1 MGKANTLLLLLIL
14 VFVSSLGSTK
24 LLAGALFSARL
35 AEKHK
40 QVACAPR
47 NSITPVTYAPL
58 AGKGAAPRDEMPV
71 TPDSLPFSC
80 SSCDADR
87 IPPSFIY
94 GTVCF
99 AHAGQLLY
107 NRDFSARALRPS
119 SNFALA
125 ASILLGTLNLVA
137 PSARG
142 QNAEPGP
149 SSSEPPLPVSDI
161 SRPSREVP
169 VETNA
174 NPINENF
181 RRFRYNVGVTVR
193 EVYDDNINI
202 SSFQRT
208 SDSYTVIEPGIHLGF
223 GDSAGGFNF
232 LSFDYVASVYFFAEQ
247 TQRNTVEHLVHLA
260 AQHDFGRLV
269 LGLSEEVRILDGTS
283 LNTLSNTTGVQANTD
298 VGGPSRVNIY
308 TTTLNGTYDLTGKL
322 FLSGQAS
329 YAISDYE
336 TLISSQV
343 ASANLYINYVYS
355 PKLVI
360 GLGAT
365 AGVNSSDGPAADET
379 FEQMNVRANYI
390 VSGKISL
397 NISGGLEF
405 RQFGGGGNSVSPVYE
420 IAGSYRPFENTAIT
434 IAGSR
439 RTVSSASLAGQ
450 DYSQTSISLTFSQ
463 RLFSR
468 ATFSLGVG
476 YTNSDYLS
484 ATNGAST
491 ARSDDYFYIEP
502 SIDLDITRYW
512 TIGFYYLF
520 RQDSSTLAFF
530 SFYDNQFGVRSSLTF

>member
-1 MGKANTLLLLLIL
+1 M
-14 VFVSSLGSTK
+14 
-24 LLAGALFSARL
+24 
-35 AEKHK
+35 
-40 QVACAPR
+40 
-47 NSITPVTYAPL
+47 
-58 AGKGAAPRDEMPV
+58 
-71 TPDSLPFSC
+71 
-80 SSCDADR
+80 
-87 IPPSFIY
+87 
-94 GTVCF
+94 
-99 AHAGQLLY
+99 LY

-119 SNFALA
+119 SNLALA

-174 NPINENF
+174 NQINENF
-181 RRFRYNVGVTVR
+181 RRIRYSVGMTER

-336 TLISSQV
+336 TLISSRV

>member
-1 MGKANTLLLLLIL
+1 M
-14 VFVSSLGSTK
+14 
-24 LLAGALFSARL
+24 
-35 AEKHK
+35 
-40 QVACAPR
+40 
-47 NSITPVTYAPL
+47 
-58 AGKGAAPRDEMPV
+58 
-71 TPDSLPFSC
+71 
-80 SSCDADR
+80 
-87 IPPSFIY
+87 
-94 GTVCF
+94 
-99 AHAGQLLY
+99 LY

-119 SNFALA
+119 SNLALA
-125 ASILLGTLNLVA
+125 ASILLGTLNLLT
-137 PSARG
+137 PTARG

-149 SSSEPPLPVSDI
+149 SSSEPPLPVGDV

-336 TLISSQV
+336 TLISSRV